1 MTHTT
6 TWTDADTAEAKK
18 IWEHYQQEHDVSNR
32 RGQAVGIDP
41 QTGEVWFGKSAVDIV
56 VERQNLGLTSLL
68 FFERVGFRTYL
79 RKGARR

>member
-6 TWTDADTAEAKK
+6 TWTDADTAVAKQ
-18 IWEHYQQEHDVSNR
+18 IWEQYQQEHDVSNR